1 MKNYFKIFGIFIW
14 AMIAIA
20 ASAGAINTMIG
31 FYIVVGILN
40 ATINGTCIYFVCKHY
55 NLF

>member
-1 MKNYFKIFGIFIW
+1 MKNYFKVFGIFIW

-20 ASAGAINTMIG
+20 ASAGAMNSLIG

-40 ATINGTCIYFVCKHY
+40 ACINGTCIYFVSKHY
-55 NLF
+55 NIF

>member
-20 ASAGAINTMIG
+20 ASAGAINSMIG

-40 ATINGTCIYFVCKHY
+40 AAINGTCIYFVCKHY

>member
-1 MKNYFKIFGIFIW
+1 MKNYFKVFGIFIW

-20 ASAGAINTMIG
+20 ASAGALNSLIG

-40 ATINGTCIYFVCKHY
+40 ACINGACIYFVSKHY
-55 NLF
+55 NIF